1 MVLPRNMVEIAVPS
15 WSFGFSIRVKIIH
28 SYKSIHKSIFQQL
41 QQEILDGFDS
51 TFNLLFTGD

>member
-1 MVLPRNMVEIAVPS
+1 MVLPRNMVEIAVP
-15 WSFGFSIRVKIIH
+15 SFGFSIRVKIIH

-41 QQEILDGFDS
+41 QQEILDGFDP

>member
-1 MVLPRNMVEIAVPS
+1 MVLPRNMVEIPVP
-15 WSFGFSIRVKIIH
+15 SFGFSIRVKIIH